1 MKVISIFGGTGFI
14 GTELIG
20 QLIKMSVEIR
30 LFTRKN
36 NDVAH
41 LKLSPNIKLFE
52 ISSKKN
58 LLANLEGTDVIINL
72 VGILHE
78 NRNMKFKIAHED
90 FILNLI
96 DSAIKKNIKRLI
108 HLSALGTSNNAK
120 SRYLSSKYKTENLIK
135 KAFKRHDWTIMR
147 PSIVFGTND
156 KFINLFKKII
166 KFLPIIFLVS
176 PKAKF
181 QPIHVDDLVEI
192 IILSINNKK
201 TYKKVLNLGGPQKFT
216 LIEII
221 KLISFCYKKRNIII
235 GLNKTLSYLFVG
247 FLQLSPVKLI
257 TTDNLKSMET
267 DNTVKVNDA
276 YKFKTVLKDLK
287 TYLTNF
293 KEK

>member
-1 MKVISIFGGTGFI
+1 MKVISIFGGTGFV
-14 GTELIG
+14 GAELIG
-20 QLIKMSVEIR
+20 QLIKMPVEIR
-30 LFTRKN
+30 LFTRKKN
-36 NDVAH
+36 NAAH
-41 LKLSPNIKLFE
+41 LKISPNLKLFE
-52 ISSKKN
+52 LSSKKN
-58 LLANLEGTDVIINL
+58 LQVNLDGTDVIINL

-78 NRNMKFKIAHED
+78 KRNTKFSMAHED
-90 FILNLI
+90 FVLNII

-108 HLSALGTSNNAK
+108 HVSALGTNKKAK

-135 KAFKRHDWTIMR
+135 KEYKTYDWTIMC

-181 QPIHVDDLVEI
+181 QPIHVEDLVDI

-216 LIEII
+216 FIEII

-235 GLNKTLSYLFVG
+235 GLNKTMSYLFVG
-247 FLQLSPVKLI
+247 ILQLSPVKLI

-276 YKFKTVLKDLK
+276 YKFKTALKDLK
-287 TYLTNF
+287 TYLIHY